1 MANEK
6 KPYKRRIY
14 FINPKFQL
22 KFSLLMGILIV
33 VSNLA
38 YPVIIYQYIEYLIK
52 FINET
57 STFRDFNLQEERR
70 QVLVMLMTSHVVYAA
85 LIGVLCV
92 FFSHKI
98 AGPLYKLKKF
108 LQDIRQGNPIQK
120 VYFRKGDYFLEIAD
134 EVNET
139 ITYLQDS
146 PNNLLAQMNVINENI
161 AKLESS
167 SENNTDLNE
176 IKERLSM
183 IQQKLQA

>member
-1 MANEK
+1 
-6 KPYKRRIY
+6 
-14 FINPKFQL
+14 
-22 KFSLLMGILIV
+22 MGILIV
-33 VSNLA
+33 LSNLA
-38 YPVIIYQYIEYLIK
+38 YPIIIYQYIEYLIN

-70 QVLVMLMTSHVVYAA
+70 QVLIMLLTSHIVYAA

-108 LQDIRQGNPIQK
+108 LGEVRQGNPIGG
-120 VYFRKGDYFLEIAD
+120 VYFRKGDYFPEIAD
-134 EVNET
+134 EVNRT
-139 ITYLQDS
+139 IAYLQDS
-146 PNNLLAQMNVINENI
+146 PNNLLAQINVINKNI
-161 AKLESS
+161 AKLEPST
-167 SENNTDLNE
+167 ENSGALDE